1 MDDFEII
8 DFGDEFVD
16 DNNLVDKIDSVSEE
30 EDADNDIELE
40 DEEDSVAINSDLV
53 DDDNIDELEL
63 TDEEK
68 EAIKNKKKK
77 AEVKEETEE
86 SDDDSDE
93 SEETDEV
100 DPLKVFALELK
111 QKNLIDIPEDWDGD
125 EDALFEAYNKTT
137 EDKAVQLVKEKY
149 QVDNPKVDAV
159 LNYIANGGNIDNY
172 INLQSE
178 LSWVEADINDEDTA
192 SALVKT
198 YLISVKNLD
207 EEEAT
212 ELVEGY
218 VEKNKLFPQAQ
229 KIQSELKQLKE
240 TKEQQLVEAQE
251 EYARRER
258 EYFMETTNKIK
269 SIIVTG
275 KSGGTVIA
283 KNKKADFENFIFTPS
298 PIKNEKGEVV
308 GQMSGFKKT
317 LNEYLNNPDKF
328 VELAYKLYEG
338 LSDTSSKV
346 EAESKAKSN
355 LAAALRKRVDKPP
368 VSKIEF
374 LN

>member
-275 KSGGTVIA
+275 KSGSTVIA